1 MKNDNDFTVSLTQAL
16 QDMKMEQGDC
26 FDLAK
31 VNLSELE
38 RRTGISRAKLRR
50 LKSNNF
56 KEKPHALMGRKA
68 LKTVMT
74 GYESVAN
81 NLLRQG
87 VKNTSVIYDRL
98 KEVGYKGSLSGIKR
112 YVAANKNLLPP
123 KRYAVE
129 PQGSR
134 GLRYF
139 TNPEEAFQMDWGFVK
154 VRDYSGLEYQ
164 AACFAMICHHCG
176 MKYIEFFPNA
186 KQENLFIG
194 MIHSFQYMGIPQKVL
209 TDNMKSVVIK
219 RDFEG
224 RPVWN
229 HDYEAFMK
237 AVGFETK
244 LCKPR
249 HPFTKGK
256 VERLVRFVKENF
268 IAGRQFVNVTDLNEQ
283 ALQWCSDKNSLY
295 RKEIEGFPVVTHQDN
310 CRKVCQ
316 PLLKEPSILLYLFP
330 ERKVSFD
337 GFVTYEGRRFG
348 VPYSYGQ
355 SIVRVNRTDRILSI
369 YSDDMTKCLVTHNV
383 TWSRRDS
390 FCHDQYAK
398 PEQPEEFPTAPV
410 KAIVQQALEDDTTDG
425 FNKFNFE

>member
-1 MKNDNDFTVSLTQAL
+1 
-16 QDMKMEQGDC
+16 
-26 FDLAK
+26 
-31 VNLSELE
+31 
-38 RRTGISRAKLRR
+38 
-50 LKSNNF
+50 
-56 KEKPHALMGRKA
+56 
-68 LKTVMT
+68 
-74 GYESVAN
+74 
-81 NLLRQG
+81 
-87 VKNTSVIYDRL
+87 
-98 KEVGYKGSLSGIKR
+98 
-112 YVAANKNLLPP
+112 
-123 KRYAVE
+123 
-129 PQGSR
+129 
-134 GLRYF
+134 
-139 TNPEEAFQMDWGFVK
+139 
-154 VRDYSGLEYQ
+154 
-164 AACFAMICHHCG
+164 
-176 MKYIEFFPNA
+176 
-186 KQENLFIG
+186 
-194 MIHSFQYMGIPQKVL
+194 MIHAFQYMGIPQKVL

-224 RPVWN
+224 RSVWN

-310 CRKVCQ
+310 CRKICQ
-316 PLLKEPSILLYLFP
+316 PLLKEPAILLYLFP
-330 ERKVSFD
+330 ERKISFD

-390 FCHDQYAK
+390 FCHDQYVK

-410 KAIVQQALEDDTTDG
+410 KAIVQQALEDDTADG